1 MFSSNRFFQLSL
13 CTAVS
18 LALVAS
24 IPSAARAADK
34 SLINIKQVQ
43 VSENDRVDILLD
55 GRLDASQIRTEYLN
69 DIIQLSVTDASVYP
83 AKISS
88 VSGKDLSK
96 IFIYQYAPRLVRVR
110 LTVKGK
116 AEAFQGKVQ
125 VKPAGKMLTIRLDGG
140 AASDK
145 VASSAAQA
153 RKDAAQAPASSVDAE
168 ERALLEK
175 VLKAP
180 VAKAA
185 EVAAEKSTEK
195 PAVAENS
202 ASESQSPKYS
212 KRREAKSESLTG
224 RKESFSPIRMLASL
238 MGVVLLLGAALFGLR
253 KLANS
258 RNRDG
263 AVGRWVRKSLGRTE
277 KMIEVVA
284 THHLGPKK
292 SIHMVKVAG
301 RTLVLGVADDS
312 INLITELNGAATSH
326 SAGAPSVHASGG
338 EEDFLSALGEQIAQE
353 SGRPAAPG
361 VGTGATVAGPASY
374 HSPRPAPGISARDR
388 IRSRLEGMKQL

>member
-1 MFSSNRFFQLSL
+1 MFSKTGSFQLRL
-13 CTAVS
+13 YTATQA
-18 LALVAS
+18 ALVAVAAL
-24 IPSAARAADK
+24 IPAASLAADK
-34 SLINIKQVQ
+34 SLVNIKQVQ

-55 GRLDASQIRTEYLN
+55 GKLDPSQIRTEFLN
-69 DIIQLSVTDASVYP
+69 DIVQLSVSDASVYP

-88 VSGKDLSK
+88 VSGRDLSK

-116 AEAFQGKVQ
+116 AETFQGKVQ
-125 VKPAGKMLTIRLDGG
+125 VKPSGKMLTIRLDGG
-140 AASDK
+140 AATDK

-153 RKDAAQAPASSVDAE
+153 KKEAAPASAVNVDAE

-185 EVAAEKSTEK
+185 EPVGEKAAAAETPATDGVSQKS
-195 PAVAENS
+195 
-202 ASESQSPKYS
+202 S
-212 KRREAKSESLTG
+212 KRRESKGEPLTG
-224 RKESFSPIRMLASL
+224 RKESFSPVRMLVSL
-238 MGVVLLLGAALFGLR
+238 LGVVLLLGAGLLGLK
-253 KLANS
+253 KLASS
-258 RNRDG
+258 RNRQG
-263 AVGRWVRKSLGRTE
+263 AVGRWVRKSLGRPE

-312 INLITELNGAATSH
+312 INLITELNGASAASI
-326 SAGAPSVHASGG
+326 SSQAPAGAASGG
-338 EEDFLSALGEQIAQE
+338 DEDFLSALGEQIAQD
-353 SGRPAAPG
+353 SGRTPVPGMAA
-361 VGTGATVAGPASY
+361 GATAAGPASY
-374 HSPRPAPGISARDR
+374 HAPRPAPAAGTRDR

>member
-1 MFSSNRFFQLSL
+1 MFSNIRFGIHAA
-13 CTAVS
+13 CIV
-18 LALVAS
+18 LAAALPTVAS
-24 IPSAARAADK
+24 SADK

-55 GRLDASQIRTEYLN
+55 GKLDASQIRTEYLN

-110 LTVKGK
+110 LTVKGR

-140 AASDK
+140 AATDK
-145 VASSAAQA
+145 LASSAAQA
-153 RKDAAQAPASSVDAE
+153 KKDGAQAPSANVDAE

-185 EVAAEKSTEK
+185 EAPVEK
-195 PAVAENS
+195 PAPAAETS
-202 ASESQSPKYS
+202 S
-212 KRREAKSESLTG
+212 KRREARGESLTG
-224 RKESFSPIRMLASL
+224 RKESFSPVRMLASL
-238 MGVVLLLGAALFGLR
+238 MGVVLLLGAALFGLK
-253 KLANS
+253 KLSNS

-312 INLITELNGAATSH
+312 INLITELNGAMASL
-326 SAGAPSVHASGG
+326 SAAAPASNSAAG

-353 SGRPAAPG
+353 SGRPAVSGAG
-361 VGTGATVAGPASY
+361 SGTGATVAGPAGY
-374 HSPRPAPGISARDR
+374 HAPRPAPGAGARDR

>member
-1 MFSSNRFFQLSL
+1 MFSNRRSFQHRLAS
-13 CTAVS
+13 TAQ
-18 LALVAS
+18 LALIAVAALLPPAS
-24 IPSAARAADK
+24 TAAEK

-55 GRLDASQIRTEYLN
+55 GKLDPSQIRTEFLN
-69 DIIQLSVTDASVYP
+69 DIVQLSVSDASVYP

-110 LTVKGK
+110 LTVKGR

-125 VKPAGKMLTIRLDGG
+125 VKPSGKMLTIRLDG
-140 AASDK
+140 AAANDT
-145 VASSAAQA
+145 VASSAAQV
-153 RKDAAQAPASSVDAE
+153 KKEAPPAPSMTVDAE
-168 ERALLEK
+168 ERALLDK

-185 EVAAEKSTEK
+185 EPPVEKAAAAEGSATGKVSQKS
-195 PAVAENS
+195 A
-202 ASESQSPKYS
+202 
-212 KRREAKSESLTG
+212 KRREAKDEQLTG
-224 RKESFSPIRMLASL
+224 HKESFSPVRMMASML
-238 MGVVLLLGAALFGLR
+238 GVVLLLGAALLGLR

-258 RNRDG
+258 RNRQG
-263 AVGRWVRKSLGRTE
+263 AVGQWVRKSLGRPE

-312 INLITELNGAATSH
+312 INLITELNGASAGHAAVSA
-326 SAGAPSVHASGG
+326 SAGAASGG
-338 EEDFLSALGEQIAQE
+338 DEDFLSALGEQIAQD
-353 SGRPAAPG
+353 SGRTPVAG
-361 VGTGATVAGPASY
+361 LGATAAGPASY
-374 HSPRPAPGISARDR
+374 QAPRPTAAAGTRDR

>member
-1 MFSSNRFFQLSL
+1 MFSNIRFGIRAA
-13 CTAVS
+13 CIV
-18 LALVAS
+18 LAGALPIVAS
-24 IPSAARAADK
+24 SADK

-43 VSENDRVDILLD
+43 VSETDRVDILLD
-55 GRLDASQIRTEYLN
+55 GKIDSSQIRTEYIN
-69 DIIQLSVTDASVYP
+69 DIIQLSVSDASVYP

-140 AASDK
+140 ATIDK
-145 VASSAAQA
+145 VVSSAAQA
-153 RKDAAQAPASSVDAE
+153 KKDGAQAPSANVDAE

-185 EVAAEKSTEK
+185 EAPAEKPTERS
-195 PAVAENS
+195 AAGENS
-202 ASESQSPKYS
+202 ASEAQQQKST
-212 KRREAKSESLTG
+212 KRRESKGESLTG

-238 MGVVLLLGAALFGLR
+238 MGVVLILGAALFGLK
-253 KLANS
+253 KLASS
-258 RNRDG
+258 RSRDG
-263 AVGRWVRKSLGRTE
+263 AVGRWVRKSLGRPE

-312 INLITELNGAATSH
+312 INLITELNGAISSH
-326 SAGAPSVHASGG
+326 SAAAPASNSAGG
-338 EEDFLSALGEQIAQE
+338 DEDFLCALGEQIAQE
-353 SGRPAAPG
+353 SGRPAIS
-361 VGTGATVAGPASY
+361 GTGAGATAAGPVGYQA
-374 HSPRPAPGISARDR
+374 PRPAPGLGARDR